1 MNKNKIIEYIIVVL
15 SILLINMYFNPN
27 IIKYWKDT
35 LLPLLLVAYPA
46 YLFIYI
52 IIKLTGIKIKEEINY
67 GLRNRENIWSYQCKA
82 GYDFAE
88 IVSAGGT
95 KKVECTE
102 KQNHINYAQIAG
114 TGITAK
120 LNYVEIAEKK

>member
-67 GLRNRENIWSYQCKA
+67 GLRNRENI
-82 GYDFAE
+82 
-88 IVSAGGT
+88 
-95 KKVECTE
+95 
-102 KQNHINYAQIAG
+102 
-114 TGITAK
+114 
-120 LNYVEIAEKK
+120 